1 MHSILIVDDELNMRL
16 VLKAMLTKAGYDALV
31 AEDGL
36 MALNILK
43 ERDISV
49 IVTDLK
55 MPRLDGIGLLERV
68 IREYPAIPVIIIT
81 AYGTVNTAVSALKN
95 GAFDYITKPF
105 DQDDLRDIIKKA
117 VRTRDLNQKEV
128 IWATGEIERYGI
140 VGTSAS
146 MLEIHETI
154 QHVAPVNTVIL
165 ITGETGTGKELIAQ
179 AIHKS
184 SPRKDNPF
192 IKINC
197 GAITENL
204 VESELFGYE
213 KGAFT
218 GAVMTKPGRF
228 ELAHSGTLFLDEVG
242 DLPRDMQVKL
252 LHVLQNQEFER
263 VGGLKTI
270 KIDVRII
277 AATNKNLQQEVRE
290 GRFREDLFYRLNVFP
305 IHLPP
310 LRERQDDISSLMD
323 YFLERNSQ
331 RLGKSIQTVA
341 DKVKELFRQYPWPGN
356 IRELDNMIERLI
368 LMAKDNRI
376 DAEDVPDEIRYFVE
390 IAPLSSEASAEKP
403 LRDLVKDH
411 TEDVE
416 KQLIIKALEECGQ
429 NVTKTAQQLGCSRK
443 GLQLKM
449 IKYGLRK
456 ETLTY

>member
-1 MHSILIVDDELNMRL
+1 
-16 VLKAMLTKAGYDALV
+16 MLEIYETIQQIA
-31 AEDGL
+31 
-36 MALNILK
+36 
-43 ERDISV
+43 
-49 IVTDLK
+49 
-55 MPRLDGIGLLERV
+55 P
-68 IREYPAIPVIIIT
+68 
-81 AYGTVNTAVSALKN
+81 VNTAV
-95 GAFDYITKPF
+95 
-105 DQDDLRDIIKKA
+105 
-117 VRTRDLNQKEV
+117 
-128 IWATGEIERYGI
+128 
-140 VGTSAS
+140 
-146 MLEIHETI
+146 
-154 QHVAPVNTVIL
+154 L

-184 SPRKDNPF
+184 SSRTDNPF

-197 GAITENL
+197 GAITEHL

-270 KIDVRII
+270 KIDVRIV

-305 IHLPP
+305 LHLPP
-310 LRERQDDISSLMD
+310 LRERQDDILPLMD
-323 YFLERNSQ
+323 YFLERNGQ
-331 RLGKSIQTVA
+331 RLGKTIQTVA
-341 DKVKELFRQYPWPGN
+341 DEVKELFRQYPWPGN

-376 DAEDVPDEIRYFVE
+376 GAEDVPDEMRYFVE
-390 IAPLSSEASAEKP
+390 IAPPSSGVLAEKP
-403 LRDLVKDH
+403 LKDLVKDH

-449 IKYGLRK
+449 IKYGLR
-456 ETLTY
+456 

>member
-1 MHSILIVDDELNMRL
+1 
-16 VLKAMLTKAGYDALV
+16 
-31 AEDGL
+31 
-36 MALNILK
+36 
-43 ERDISV
+43 
-49 IVTDLK
+49 
-55 MPRLDGIGLLERV
+55 
-68 IREYPAIPVIIIT
+68 
-81 AYGTVNTAVSALKN
+81 
-95 GAFDYITKPF
+95 
-105 DQDDLRDIIKKA
+105 
-117 VRTRDLNQKEV
+117 
-128 IWATGEIERYGI
+128 
-140 VGTSAS
+140 
-146 MLEIHETI
+146 MLEIYETI
-154 QHVAPVNTVIL
+154 QQVAPVNTAVL

-197 GAITENL
+197 GAITEHL

-290 GRFREDLFYRLNVFP
+290 GHFREDLFYRLNVFP

-310 LRERQDDISSLMD
+310 LRERQDDILPLMD

-331 RLGKSIQTVA
+331 KLGKTIQTVT
-341 DKVKELFRQYPWPGN
+341 DEVKELFRQYPWPGN

-376 DAEDVPDEIRYFVE
+376 DIEDIPDEMRYFVE
-390 IAPLSSEASAEKP
+390 IAPLALEVLTEKP
-403 LRDLVKDH
+403 LKDLVKDH

-416 KQLIIKALEECGQ
+416 KQLIIKVLEECGQ

-449 IKYGLRK
+449 IKYGLRR
-456 ETLTY
+456 EALIS

>member
-1 MHSILIVDDELNMRL
+1 MHRILIVDDELNMRL
-16 VLKAMLTKAGYDALV
+16 VLKAMLTKAGYDVLV
-31 AEDGL
+31 AEDGIA
-36 MALNILK
+36 ALNILK
-43 ERDISV
+43 AEDISV

-55 MPRLDGIGLLERV
+55 MPKLDGIGLLGRV
-68 IREYPAIPVIIIT
+68 AREYPAIPVIIIT
-81 AYGTVNTAVSALKN
+81 AYGTVTTAVSALKN

-105 DQDDLRDIIKKA
+105 DQDDFCNIIQKA
-117 VRTRDLNQKEV
+117 VRTCDLNQKEI
-128 IWATGEIERYGI
+128 IWADEEVERYGI
-140 VGTSAS
+140 VGAS
-146 MLEIHETI
+146 TAMLEVYETI
-154 QHVAPVNTVIL
+154 RQVAPVNTAVL

-197 GAITENL
+197 GAITEHL

-228 ELAHSGTLFLDEVG
+228 ELAHSGTLFLDEIG

-310 LRERQDDISSLMD
+310 LRERQDDILSLMD

-331 RLGKSIQTVA
+331 KLGKNIQTIA
-341 DKVKELFRQYPWPGN
+341 DEVRKLFQQYPWPGN

-376 DAEDVPDEIRYFVE
+376 DVDDVPDEMRYFIE
-390 IAPLSSEASAEKP
+390 SASLSAEVSMEKP
-403 LRDLVKDH
+403 LKNLVKNY

-416 KQLIIKALEECGQ
+416 KQLIIKVLEECGQ

-456 ETLTY
+456 ETLIS

>member
-1 MHSILIVDDELNMRL
+1 MHRILVVDDELNMRL
-16 VLKAMLTKAGYDALV
+16 VLKAMLTKAGYEVLV

-36 MALNILK
+36 VALDTLK
-43 ERDISV
+43 TGDISV

-68 IREYPAIPVIIIT
+68 IKEYPAIPVIIIT
-81 AYGTVNTAVSALKN
+81 AYGTVTTAVSALKS

-105 DQDDLRDIIKKA
+105 DQDDFRNIIKKA
-117 VRTRDLNQKEV
+117 VRTRDLNQTE
-128 IWATGEIERYGI
+128 IILPTGEIERYGI
-140 VGTSAS
+140 VGTSAA
-146 MLEIHETI
+146 MLEIYETI
-154 QHVAPVNTVIL
+154 RHIAPVNTAVL

-197 GAITENL
+197 GAITEHL

-263 VGGLKTI
+263 VGGIKTI

-310 LRERQDDISSLMD
+310 LRERQDDISPLMD

-331 RLGKSIQTVA
+331 RLGKSIQAVT
-341 DKVKELFRQYPWPGN
+341 DEVKELFRQYPWPGN

-368 LMAKDNRI
+368 LMARDNRI
-376 DAEDVPDEIRYFVE
+376 NIEDMPDEIRYFIE
-390 IAPLSSEASAEKP
+390 SAPLSAEVSAEKP
-403 LRDLVKDH
+403 LKDLVKDH

-416 KQLIIKALEECGQ
+416 KQLIIKVLEECGQ

-456 ETLTY
+456 ETLLS

>member
-1 MHSILIVDDELNMRL
+1 MS
-16 VLKAMLTKAGYDALV
+16 GYEAV
-31 AEDGL
+31 KK
-36 MALNILK
+36 LK
-43 ERDISV
+43 EDNRFKD
-49 IVTDLK
+49 
-55 MPRLDGIGLLERV
+55 
-68 IREYPAIPVIIIT
+68 IPVIFL
-81 AYGTVNTAVSALKN
+81 TVKTDEESELTGLRLGAV
-95 GAFDYITKPF
+95 DYITKPF
-105 DQDDLRDIIKKA
+105 DLDDFRNIIKKA

-128 IWATGEIERYGI
+128 IWASEEIDRHGI
-140 VGTSAS
+140 VGISAP
-146 MLEIHETI
+146 MVEIYETI
-154 QHVAPVNTVIL
+154 HQIGPVNTAVL

-197 GAITENL
+197 GAITEHL

-228 ELAHSGTLFLDEVG
+228 ELAHTGTLFLDEIG
-242 DLPRDMQVKL
+242 ELPRDMQVKL

-310 LRERQDDISSLMD
+310 LRERQDDILPLMD
-323 YFLERNSQ
+323 YFLERNSKK
-331 RLGKSIQTVA
+331 LEKSIQSVS
-341 DKVKELFRQYPWPGN
+341 DEVRELFCQYSWPGN

-368 LMAKDNRI
+368 LIAKDNRI
-376 DAEDVPDEIRYFVE
+376 DAEDIPDEMRYFVDV
-390 IAPLSSEASAEKP
+390 PSSEELGEK
-403 LRDLVKDH
+403 LLKNLVKDH

-416 KQLIIKALEECGQ
+416 KQIIIKALEECGQ
-429 NVTKTAQQLGCSRK
+429 NVTKTAQHLGCSRK

-456 ETLTY
+456 ETP

>member
-1 MHSILIVDDELNMRL
+1 MHRILIVDDELNMRL
-16 VLKAMLTKAGYDALV
+16 VLKTMLTKAGYHVFV

-36 MALNILK
+36 IALNILK
-43 ERDISV
+43 EEDISAV
-49 IVTDLK
+49 VTDLK
-55 MPRLDGIGLLERV
+55 MPRLDGMGLLERV
-68 IREYPAIPVIIIT
+68 AKEYPAIPLIIIT
-81 AYGTVNTAVSALKN
+81 AYGTVATAVSALKN

-105 DQDDLRDIIKKA
+105 DQDDLRNIVKKA
-117 VRTRDLNQKEV
+117 VRTHDLNQKEV
-128 IWATGEIERYGI
+128 IWASEELEQHGI
-140 VGTSAS
+140 VGASAV
-146 MLEIHETI
+146 MLEIYETI
-154 QHVAPVNTVIL
+154 RQVAPANTAVL

-184 SPRKDNPF
+184 SPRKENPF

-228 ELAHSGTLFLDEVG
+228 ELAHSGTLFLDEIG

-310 LRERQDDISSLMD
+310 LRERQDDILPLMD

-331 RLGKSIQTVA
+331 KLGKGIQHVT
-341 DKVKELFRQYPWPGN
+341 DDVKELFRQYPWPGN
-356 IRELDNMIERLI
+356 IRELDNIIERLI
-368 LMAKDNRI
+368 LMARDDRI
-376 DAEDVPDEIRYFVE
+376 DTENIPDEMRYNTD
-390 IAPLSSEASAEKP
+390 IASSFSDASLEKP
-403 LRDLVKDH
+403 LKNLVRNH

-449 IKYGLRK
+449 IKYGLRR
-456 ETLTY
+456 ETFTP

>member
-1 MHSILIVDDELNMRL
+1 MHRILIVDDELNMRL
-16 VLKAMLTKAGYDALV
+16 VIKAMLTKAGYDVFV

-36 MALNILK
+36 KAIGILK
-43 ERDISV
+43 EADISV

-55 MPRLDGIGLLERV
+55 MPRLDGMGLLERV
-68 IREYPAIPVIIIT
+68 TKEYPAIPVIIIT
-81 AYGTVNTAVSALKN
+81 AYGTVTTAVGALKN
-95 GAFDYITKPF
+95 GAFDYVTKPF
-105 DQDDLRDIIKKA
+105 DQDDLRNIIKKA

-128 IWATGEIERYGI
+128 IWASEEIERYGI
-140 VGTSAS
+140 VGASTS
-146 MLEIHETI
+146 MLEIYESI
-154 QHVAPVNTVIL
+154 RQVAPANTAVL

-197 GAITENL
+197 GAITEHL

-218 GAVMTKPGRF
+218 GAAMTKPGRF
-228 ELAHSGTLFLDEVG
+228 ELAHSGTLFLDEIG

-277 AATNKNLQQEVRE
+277 TATNKNLQQEVRE

-310 LRERQDDISSLMD
+310 LRERQDDIIPLVD

-331 RLGKSIQTVA
+331 KLGKSIQPMA
-341 DKVKELFRQYPWPGN
+341 DEIKEIFRQYPWPGN

-376 DAEDVPDEIRYFVE
+376 DAADIPEEIRYSME
-390 IAPLSSEASAEKP
+390 ISPLSPEALSEKP
-403 LRDLVKDH
+403 LKNLVKDH

-416 KQLIIKALEECGQ
+416 RQLIIKILEECGQ

-456 ETLTY
+456 DALTG